1 MEAQVGNNVKK
12 KTNKQTNKEKKIKK
26 RTCTELNH

>member
-12 KTNKQTNKEKKIKK
+12 NKQTNKEKKIKK